1 MPQAIQPDLA
11 HQQRAVAGDGVQV
24 GQVGVK
30 PVRRFQIDVEAD
42 QVEKRELQVLGGGIV
57 DVGEKPVGIFSP
69 HRVRQPL
76 EVPLDPAWS
85 QPAYDR
91 GGDLIAQ
98 GVAQQRRVA
107 GDGLHRPA
115 DQVCDLSLAFLPVD
129 QETQILFRR
138 ESHHHPQA
146 VPRRRVEQGG
156 WGHGVR
162 NADRVEARGRHLRK
176 VAIDDIRL
184 VVFAPAGVRAKRPVG
199 DAADEECLLAGED
212 KFAPHL
218 RPDAHRTAEREEAG
232 HLVGN
237 RLHGERP

>member
-98 GVAQQRRVA
+98 GVAQQRSEEHTSELQSRQY
-107 GDGLHRPA
+107 L
-115 DQVCDLSLAFLPVD
+115 VC
-129 QETQILFRR
+129 
-138 ESHHHPQA
+138 
-146 VPRRRVEQGG
+146 
-156 WGHGVR
+156 
-162 NADRVEARGRHLRK
+162 
-176 VAIDDIRL
+176 RL
-184 VVFAPAGVRAKRPVG
+184 
-199 DAADEECLLAGED
+199 LLEKKKNNGY
-212 KFAPHL
+212 
-218 RPDAHRTAEREEAG
+218 
-232 HLVGN
+232 
-237 RLHGERP
+237 

>member
-1 MPQAIQPDLA
+1 ASA
-11 HQQRAVAGDGVQV
+11 GAVTTLMLSFSTS
-24 GQVGVK
+24 
-30 PVRRFQIDVEAD
+30 RRPPRFT
-42 QVEKRELQVLGGGIV
+42 LF
-57 DVGEKPVGIFSP
+57 P
-69 HRVRQPL
+69 
-76 EVPLDPAWS
+76 
-85 QPAYDR
+85 Y
-91 GGDLIAQ
+91 
-98 GVAQQRRVA
+98 
-107 GDGLHRPA
+107 
-115 DQVCDLSLAFLPVD
+115 
-129 QETQILFRR
+129 TTLFR
-138 ESHHHPQA
+138 S
-146 VPRRRVEQGG
+146 GG